1 MLNFVWYSDVNK
13 HSDSQLELHT
23 YCSRLLVVNINSE
36 LKRVVVVVV
45 VIATFFSTMLK
56 MLSGPYFM
64 PTA

>member
-36 LKRVVVVVV
+36 LKRLVVV

-56 MLSGPYFM
+56 MLSGTYFM

>member
-36 LKRVVVVVV
+36 LKLVVVVV

>member
-36 LKRVVVVVV
+36 LKLVVVV

-56 MLSGPYFM
+56 MLSGTYFM

>member
-1 MLNFVWYSDVNK
+1 MVFGRQETLRLTVRAAHLLFPS
-13 HSDSQLELHT
+13 L
-23 YCSRLLVVNINSE
+23 SRDINSE